1 MFFIRYY
8 NYLCMTIKDL
18 MDTLKKYPPEAT
30 VMVGIEHDM
39 CKEAKRI
46 HQATF
51 TFATENGYR
60 YRPVIIE

>member
-1 MFFIRYY
+1 
-8 NYLCMTIKDL
+8 MTIKDL

-51 TFATENGYR
+51 TFAAENGHR